1 MNERLCRNCGC
12 PRGLAAHIGCACIP
26 GWLWGLSE
34 ARQAVQNKDAD
45 ALIRLVRR
53 HTTLSQHAL
62 ARLTGVSQAMISNII
77 SHKPGLKSIDRIHQA
92 LEGLGAWDHP
102 AFSPEPS
109 PPRQCDSAWE
119 PPASADTG
127 TVSWLSSEL
136 QRLERDYDVLPS
148 ASVLAEAGQLH
159 GALIRTSTRSASQL
173 HMLLGLRGRSALL
186 MGQLVWD
193 ASHRKDGST
202 AAMYLNEAVLA
213 AQESRDRTV
222 AAKALLRRAF
232 IPLYSSGGDLHE
244 ALASAQR
251 ASHAAEGHPA
261 TQASVALHISE
272 AHARMGNRAEA
283 EHHLDAADTYAQ
295 QADLD
300 SDEWSGRRLRMAGSI
315 YLALNCPDR
324 AQALL
329 EQAVPLLQGRV
340 KSQAIVVANLA
351 LAHIRQ
357 RRPDHAVQSLQQ
369 ALGMVEST
377 RAGGALSLVATA
389 SRELRPW
396 RREPWVAD
404 VHDRLFTFLAS

>member
-1 MNERLCRNCGC
+1 MAETDAAEVIRQLRRRV
-12 PRGLAAHIGCACIP
+12 PGLKQ
-26 GWLWGLSE
+26 W
-34 ARQAVQNKDAD
+34 
-45 ALIRLVRR
+45 
-53 HTTLSQHAL
+53 AL
-62 ARLTGVSQAMISNII
+62 ARMCGVHQSTISRVERGR
-77 SHKPGLKSIDRIHQA
+77 PLDRNLAHTA
-92 LEGLGAWDHP
+92 LEGLGAWDHAP
-102 AFSPEPS
+102 LSPQS
-109 PPRQCDSAWE
+109 PPSQQRDPVWK
-119 PPASADTG
+119 PLASADTD
-127 TVSWLSSEL
+127 TVGWLSSEL

-300 SDEWSGRRLRMAGSI
+300 TDEWSGRRLRMAGSI

-324 AQALL
+324 AQTLL
-329 EQAVPLLQGRV
+329 EQAVPLLHGRV

-369 ALGMVEST
+369 ALGMVET
-377 RAGGALSLVATA
+377 TWAGGALPLVATA

-404 VHDRLFTFLAS
+404 IHDRLFTFLAS

>member
-1 MNERLCRNCGC
+1 M
-12 PRGLAAHIGCACIP
+12 
-26 GWLWGLSE
+26 
-34 ARQAVQNKDAD
+34 QAKDVD

-53 HTTLSQHAL
+53 HTDLSQHAL
-62 ARLTGVSQAMISNII
+62 ARMTWVSQAMISNII
-77 SHKPGLKSIDRIHQA
+77 SHKPGLKSIDRIHRA
-92 LEGLGAWDHP
+92 LEGLGAWDHV
-102 AFSPEPS
+102 AFSPQLSRSQQRGPVREPL
-109 PPRQCDSAWE
+109 
-119 PPASADTG
+119 ASDTG
-127 TVSWLSSEL
+127 TVGWLSSEL

-159 GALIRTSTRSASQL
+159 GALIRTSTSSASQL
-173 HMLLGLRGRSALL
+173 HTLLGLRGRSALL

-295 QADLD
+295 RADLD
-300 SDEWSGRRLRMAGSI
+300 TDEWSGRRLRMAGSI

-329 EQAVPLLQGRV
+329 EQAVPLLHGRV

-377 RAGGALSLVATA
+377 RAGGALPLVATA

>member
-1 MNERLCRNCGC
+1 MGTAICGNCGR
-12 PRGLAAHIGCACIP
+12 P
-26 GWLWGLSE
+26 
-34 ARQAVQNKDAD
+34 RQASVPLCECVPAWFWTEPQVARAVAETDAAAVIRQLRRRVP
-45 ALIRLVRR
+45 ALKQWAIARMCGVHQSTISRVERGRPLDRNLA
-53 HTTLSQHAL
+53 HT
-62 ARLTGVSQAMISNII
+62 
-77 SHKPGLKSIDRIHQA
+77 A
-92 LEGLGAWDHP
+92 LEGLGAWDHTP
-102 AFSPEPS
+102 LSPQ
-109 PPRQCDSAWE
+109 PP
-119 PPASADTG
+119 PPQQSDPLWKPWTSADTS

-159 GALIRTSTRSASQL
+159 GALIRTSTSSASQL
-173 HMLLGLRGRSALL
+173 HTLLGLRGRSALL

-193 ASHRKDGST
+193 ASHRKDSST

-213 AQESRDRTV
+213 AQESRNRTV

-283 EHHLDAADTYAQ
+283 EHHLDAADTYAE

-315 YLALNCPDR
+315 YLALDRPDR

-329 EQAVPLLQGRV
+329 EQAVPLLDGRV

-369 ALGMVEST
+369 ALGMVETT
-377 RAGGALSLVATA
+377 RAGGALPLVATA

-404 VHDRLFTFLAS
+404 VHDRLFIFLAS